1 LPSDRHASQAS
12 AFLTNTRIWAIL
24 ILTWAIVYLP
34 GLFRPALLD
43 DADSVHAE
51 ASREMLFTHD
61 WVTLYTDGL
70 RYLQKPPLLYWAVT
84 TSYKLFGVGE
94 WQTRLPLALCV
105 FGLIAATY
113 VFGRRYFGREG
124 GFYAAM
130 ISATSLGVFVFTR
143 FLIADVLVAMFL
155 TLGLYF
161 FLRAS
166 EEEEP
171 SRWLCWGLAGTIAL
185 NVLAKGL
192 IAIAFPCLIIPVYL
206 FLTGDLKK
214 IWKFHLISSVALFL
228 VIAAPWHILAAIRN
242 PAVPNTMA
250 KGFLWSYFVN
260 EHFMRYIGKRV
271 PYDYDKVE
279 LGFFWAMLLIFFIPW
294 IVFLIPALKEIP
306 STVSA
311 WRTNLDPRARANLFC
326 AIWAVMIMLFFSFS
340 SRQEYYSLPAIPALA
355 LLIGGWMQHESASD
369 PGSRER
375 RAGRIASACLLVIG
389 VLAFAA
395 TMALLSQTRTFPA
408 GTDIGAVLTPHPAKY
423 KLSLGHMGDLTV
435 ESFGL
440 FRAPLWE
447 IGIGMLAGSLLNWF
461 FRRRGQVLR
470 ANFAMAAM
478 AVVILFCVWQGY
490 IIFSP
495 EIASKEIALQ
505 IKQVYKPGETIVIN
519 GVYETGSDLNFY
531 TGIQIHVL
539 NGVAGDLWFGSFWPD
554 APKVYEDDASFV
566 RLWNGPNRVYLFT
579 PEYLKERALKNLDP
593 STVYVLTRRGGK
605 VVYTNRPVEGAT
617 TSTLRRSNIATS
629 AASQR
634 QALNL

>member
-1 LPSDRHASQAS
+1 MASDRP
-12 AFLTNTRIWAIL
+12 LTQGAGFFTSTRCWTL
-24 ILTWAIVYLP
+24 LLLTWAIVYLP

-84 TSYKLFGVGE
+84 ISYKLFGVGE

-105 FGLIAATY
+105 FGLIAATF

-124 GFYAAM
+124 GFYAAT
-130 ISATSLGVFVFTR
+130 ICATSLGVFVFTR
-143 FLIADVLVAMFL
+143 FLISDVLVAMFL
-155 TLGLYF
+155 TFGLYF

-166 EEEEP
+166 EAAEP
-171 SRWLCWGLAGTIAL
+171 SQWLCWGLAITIAL

-192 IAIAFPCLIIPVYL
+192 IAIVFPCLIIPIYL
-206 FLTGDLKK
+206 FLTGDLRK
-214 IWKFHLISSVALFL
+214 IWKLHLVSSAILFF

-271 PYDYDKVE
+271 PYDYDKVG
-279 LGFFWAMLLIFFIPW
+279 LGFFWAMLLIFLIPW
-294 IVFLIPALKEIP
+294 VVFLIPALREIP
-306 STVSA
+306 PRLSA
-311 WRTNLDPRARANLFC
+311 WKSNLDSRARANLFC

-355 LLIGGWMQHESASD
+355 LLIGSWMQRESESPA
-369 PGSRER
+369 GSRER
-375 RAGRIASACLLVIG
+375 RAGRFASVCLLMIG
-389 VLAFAA
+389 VAAFAA
-395 TMALLSQTRTFPA
+395 TIALLSQTHPFPA

-440 FRAPLWE
+440 FRAPLLE
-447 IGIGMLAGSLLNWF
+447 IGVGMLVGSLLNWL
-461 FRRRGQVLR
+461 FRRRGETVT
-470 ANFAMAAM
+470 ANFALAAM
-478 AVVILFCVWQGY
+478 SIVILFCVWQGY

-495 EIASKEIALQ
+495 EIASKQIALE
-505 IKQVYKPGETIVIN
+505 IKQVYQPGETIVIN

-531 TGIQIHVL
+531 TGVQVHVL

-554 APKVYEDDASFV
+554 APHVYEDDASFM

-579 PEYLKERALKNLDP
+579 PEYLKDEALKNLDP

-605 VVYTNRPVEGAT
+605 VVYSNRPVNGGNAWI
-617 TSTLRRSNIATS
+617 SGVSRRLPAET
-629 AASQR
+629 
-634 QALNL
+634 